1 MNYDNILILNKVGK
15 VSVNYKSIAKYILI
29 GFTILTF
36 FRCLGLFYSIN
47 IKTLFGAIVTPSLLL
62 ELSLRPSLVIMFSLV

>member
-29 GFTILTF
+29 GFTI
-36 FRCLGLFYSIN
+36 
-47 IKTLFGAIVTPSLLL
+47 
-62 ELSLRPSLVIMFSLV
+62 